1 MNMENRKHT
10 FKEWIIA
17 VRPWS
22 FPASAMPVIVTLGYL
37 LWKSGE
43 TPIALNWGY
52 GIWALVNIIIFH
64 AAGNTWSDYFDFR
77 KSVDAEDTFGV
88 KTLTSG
94 MFSPEEIKRL
104 SIVLLAVAVAGG
116 IALMCLTGLP
126 LLWIGLGG
134 AACSLLYPFLK
145 YNALGDLVIFMAY
158 AILPTLGTS
167 FVASGAVAW
176 DSLWLAPPV
185 GLITVAI
192 LHANNTRDTA
202 TDKRANIR
210 TFAMEIGGKASRIT
224 YYAEILIPF
233 VWIAVCCIAGIFPVW
248 SLFAAAALVPASAN
262 LKMMKRSGNEG
273 TSAIGTLDE
282 MTAKLQMVFSLL
294 LTLSFIIAYV
304 F

>member
-1 MNMENRKHT
+1 
-10 FKEWIIA
+10 
-17 VRPWS
+17 
-22 FPASAMPVIVTLGYL
+22 MPVIATLGYL

-43 TPIALNWGY
+43 TPAGLDWGY
-52 GIWALVNIIIFH
+52 GLWALANIIIFH

-88 KTLTSG
+88 KTLTGG

-104 SIVLLAVAVAGG
+104 SIGLLAVAVSAG
-116 IALMCLTGLP
+116 IALMCLTGIP

-134 AACSLLYPFLK
+134 LACSLLYPALK
-145 YNALGDLVIFMAY
+145 YNALGDLVIFMSY

-167 FVASGAVAW
+167 FVTSGEVVW
-176 DSLWLAPPV
+176 KSLWLAPPI

-202 TDKRANIR
+202 TDRRAHIR
-210 TFAMEIGGKASRIT
+210 TFAMKIGPKASRIT

-233 VWIAVCCIAGIFPVW
+233 IWVAACCIAGIFPVW
-248 SLFAAAALVPASAN
+248 SLIAAVALVPASAN
-262 LKMMKRSGNEG
+262 LKMMKRSGSEG
-273 TSAIGTLDE
+273 MSAIGTLDE
-282 MTAKLQMVFSLL
+282 MTARLQMVFSLL